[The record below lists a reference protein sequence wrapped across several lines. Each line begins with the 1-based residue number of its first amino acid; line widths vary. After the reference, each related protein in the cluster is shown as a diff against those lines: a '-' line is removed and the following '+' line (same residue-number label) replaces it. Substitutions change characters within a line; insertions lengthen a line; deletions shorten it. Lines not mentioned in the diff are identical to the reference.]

1 MEKGCRRAG
10 TAPVKPTRVVT
21 LRTDEP
27 LPRAEVTKISVR
39 TRQNGSLLPDSS
51 RGLRPHGLRRNK
63 AVDEEASVLGGIE
76 PAVHVPA
83 RLEGRDHLFGDRD
96 FGAIARVSPGAG
108 VARPD
113 PEHAK
118 AAQLNP

>member
-1 MEKGCRRAG
+1 MEKGCQRAG
-10 TAPVKPTRVVT
+10 PASVRPTRSVT
-21 LRTDEP
+21 PRTEGLFP
-27 LPRAEVTKISVR
+27 QRAVTKISVR

-113 PEHAK
+113 P
-118 AAQLNP
+118 